1 MESRLPF
8 DPILRSAEIE
18 DLVMHEDTR
27 LYYRF
32 RASQYYGGI
41 ATADAVGCSF
51 LCAYCWNHDRNL
63 HPDRYRTFYS
73 PREVGSKLLIVA
85 DSRSLSLFR
94 VSGSEPILGQASFEH
109 LLRTIRT
116 LVRFRPDS
124 RFILETNGL
133 YLGAHPEL
141 TALLRIPNLRVRV
154 SLKGIDERSFVKI
167 TGAHREYFFYPLAA
181 LCELEKQGVFAW
193 PALMEDFFSEKD
205 IAEFRNLLR
214 ANGIRRELELESLQG
229 YPHVLRNLQER
240 RLKIKAQPR

>member
-1 MESRLPF
+1 MELKLPF

-51 LCAYCWNHDRNL
+51 LCAYCWNLDRNL

-73 PREVGSKLLIVA
+73 PRDVGSKLLNVA

-109 LLRTIRT
+109 ILRIIRT

-124 RFILETNGL
+124 RFVLETNGL
-133 YLGAHPEL
+133 FLGAHPEL
-141 TALLRIPNLRVRV
+141 IVLLRSPNLRVRV
-154 SLKGIDERSFVKI
+154 SLKGIDEKSFTKI
-167 TGAHREYFFYPLAA
+167 TGAHRDYFFYSLAA
-181 LCELEKQGVFAW
+181 LCELDKQGIYAW
-193 PALMEDFFSEKD
+193 PALMEDLFSEKE
-205 IAEFRNLLR
+205 IAEFRNLLT
-214 ANGIRRELELESLQG
+214 ANGIRRELELESLQA
-229 YPHVLRNLQER
+229 YPHVLRNLEER
-240 RLKIKAQPR
+240 KLRIKAKSS